1 MNWILLPYKRYFD
14 FTGRSR
20 RMEYWSFQLMW
31 VIVLFL
37 IVGISE
43 ALGFGS
49 GVDDSKDVHPVAL
62 SLLGLWVLGNFIPSL
77 ALGVRR
83 WHDLGQTG
91 WFVLLFGVLS
101 AIPLIG
107 LIPAL
112 GNIIWFFMP
121 GNVGENKWGPDPK
134 DMQGDWRNPDSP
146 Q

>member
-1 MNWILLPYKRYFD
+1 MNWILLPYQRYFD

-31 VIVLFL
+31 LIVLLL
-37 IVGISE
+37 IVGITQ

-49 GVDDSKDVHPVAL
+49 GVNDSEDVHPVAL
-62 SLLGLWVLGNFIPSL
+62 TLMALWILGNLIPSL
-77 ALGVRR
+77 ALTVRR

-91 WFVLLFGVLS
+91 WFTLLFGVLS

-121 GNVGENKWGPDPK
+121 GVVGENKWGPDPK
-134 DMQGDWRNPDSP
+134 DANVDWRNPGS
-146 Q
+146 